1 MSSRFCT
8 IFFVLFRLLSF
19 SSTPPHSVAVA
30 TITVADASQSD
41 HMSSPTPSD
50 RPMHN
55 VVDPESGEL
64 DTDATNLNN
73 NDDPQDWKRTGKVVQ
88 TVGLG
93 GVGVSV
99 TLIVNAPPSAATHVV
114 LYTAYLSVVGLG
126 LFTGMGLSFFSILMK
141 GSPSVGWVQIRLMF
155 FTLFFMA
162 IACLLRLHLAL
173 PLADVMFGAIS
184 VLVVVGIMVIYL
196 YIGWRWKLR
205 RLTQA

>member
-1 MSSRFCT
+1 MRKA
-8 IFFVLFRLLSF
+8 L
-19 SSTPPHSVAVA
+19 
-30 TITVADASQSD
+30 
-41 HMSSPTPSD
+41 
-50 RPMHN
+50 
-55 VVDPESGEL
+55 DPESGEL
-64 DTDATNLNN
+64 DPESGELDLESGELDPDDTLNN
-73 NDDPQDWKRTGKVVQ
+73 YDDPQDWKRISKVVQ

-99 TLIVNAPPSAATHVV
+99 TLIVNAPPSAATHVA
-114 LYTAYLSVVGLG
+114 LHTAYLSVVGLG

-141 GSPSVGWVQIRLMF
+141 GSPSVGWVQMRLMF

-196 YIGWRWKLR
+196 SVGR
-205 RLTQA
+205 RGADSGAGGSRR

>member
-1 MSSRFCT
+1 MR
-8 IFFVLFRLLSF
+8 
-19 SSTPPHSVAVA
+19 
-30 TITVADASQSD
+30 
-41 HMSSPTPSD
+41 
-50 RPMHN
+50 N

-64 DTDATNLNN
+64 DPDGTDLN
-73 NDDPQDWKRTGKVVQ
+73 NDDDPPPWKRTGKVVQ

-99 TLIVNAPPSAATHVV
+99 TLIVNAPPSAETHVA
-114 LYTAYLSVVGLG
+114 LHTAYLSVVGLG

-141 GSPSVGWVQIRLMF
+141 GSPSVGWVQTRLMF

-173 PLADVMFGAIS
+173 PLADVMFGTIS

-196 YIGWRWKLR
+196 YIGRRWNLR
-205 RLTQA
+205 RLRQA